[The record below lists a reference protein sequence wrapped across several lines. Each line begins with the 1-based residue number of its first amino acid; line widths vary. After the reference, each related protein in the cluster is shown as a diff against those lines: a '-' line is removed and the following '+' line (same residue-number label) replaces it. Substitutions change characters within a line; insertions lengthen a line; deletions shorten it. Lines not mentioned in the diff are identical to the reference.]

1 MELLA
6 PAGNMESFRAAVDAG
21 ADAVYVG
28 APGFNARNLARDL
41 RLDEIAA
48 MIHYCHGHGLK
59 FYLAANSLVR
69 EQDLPQVIETLAI
82 LEELKPNALIVQ
94 DLGVIKLVQD
104 YFPGLPLHASTLMAA
119 HNSDAVRAFTDMGFE
134 RVVLARELTVKE
146 ISAICQKTETEIE
159 VFVHGA
165 MCFSYSGLCLFS
177 SFLGGKSGLRGRC
190 VQPCRRQYTWEAKS
204 GVKAGIK
211 GGKKDGHRPGMAPS
225 RSLQGGM
232 KGDPE
237 VSGGQGGKGSYLF
250 SMNDLGGLEAVPL
263 LIEAGVAS
271 LKIEGRLRTAH
282 YVSHVVQAYRMVIDW
297 HGRDRAAR
305 ARDGVRVADVNS
317 DSFPSVLKKAQQLAE
332 KAMSRKVGPGYF
344 QSPQPMEAI
353 TPYHSGN
360 TGLHLGR
367 LEAVNQKK
375 NGCYG
380 TLTLKDELEVGDRLR
395 LHLDLTGERHSFT
408 LQEMRKGKDPV
419 ELALAGDKVQ
429 IGLPADL
436 VPAGA
441 RMIDLY
447 KVDVRTRPQATDTEF
462 GLPGTCEMKDL
473 VGKAQETQRRRV
485 ATICGEVCLTKEK
498 EAKLLSVDKKGKSDG
513 KSRATTR
520 KTTGP
525 VKVKLPLEWWLK
537 TDSLKLLQERLPFT
551 PDRFLV
557 PLDKTTVSQVGQIK
571 RYMGQGIRNITWCLP
586 PILFESDLA
595 QVQKQLTN
603 LMRSGFKSFQIGHI
617 SQAWMFKGERVHLSC
632 DYTISLMNNQA
643 LAAAQHLG
651 AEAAQLSIESDRT
664 LLADIIQGSR
674 ANHQHIRRGLT
685 VYGAPALFTARLA
698 ARHFQYDRVL
708 LSPKGEAFT
717 MHKKDGLVR
726 TVPRRPFSLLP
737 YLGELRDIGLDY
749 VIVDLCNLPTSQQ
762 DMLALAE
769 RLSGAGRVAKLPTFN
784 YLGVLE

>member
-48 MIHYCHGHGLK
+48 MIHYCREHGLK
-59 FYLAANSLVR
+59 LYLAANSLVR

-82 LEELKPNALIVQ
+82 LEELKPDALIVQ

-104 YFPGLPLHASTLMAA
+104 YFPGLVLHASTLMAA
-119 HNSDAVRAFTDMGFE
+119 HNSDVVRAFTDMGFE

-146 ISAICQKTETEIE
+146 ISAICKKTETEIE

-190 VQPCRRQYTWEAKS
+190 VQPCRRQYTWEAK
-204 GVKAGIK
+204 GGIKAGMK
-211 GGKKDGHRPGMAPS
+211 GGKKRGKEPS
-225 RSLQGGM
+225 S
-232 KGDPE
+232 
-237 VSGGQGGKGSYLF
+237 GQGGKGGYLF

-263 LIEAGVAS
+263 LAEAGVAS

-297 HGRDRAAR
+297 HGRHRAAR
-305 ARDGVRVADVNS
+305 AKDGERAADA
-317 DSFPSVLKKAQQLAE
+317 DAGSFPSVLRKARQLAE

-344 QSPQPMEAI
+344 LSPQPIEAI

-380 TLTLKDELEVGDRLR
+380 TLSLKDELEVGDRLR

-408 LQEMRKGKDPV
+408 LQEMLKGRDLV
-419 ELALAGDKVQ
+419 EQALAGDKVQ
-429 IGLPADL
+429 IALPADL
-436 VPAGA
+436 IPAGA

-447 KVDVRTRPQATDTEF
+447 KVDVRTRPQATDGEF
-462 GLPGTCEMKDL
+462 GIPGVREMKDC
-473 VGKAQETQRRRV
+473 VVKVQEIQRRRIE
-485 ATICGEVCLTKEK
+485 TIRDEVCFTADK
-498 EAKLLSVDKKGKSDG
+498 EAKLPPVDKKGKSDG
-513 KSRATTR
+513 KPRSTPR
-520 KTTGP
+520 KTGP

-537 TDSLKLLQERLPFT
+537 TDSLKILQDRLPFI

-586 PILFESDLA
+586 PVLFESELA
-595 QVQKQLTN
+595 QVQKQLTV

-632 DYTISLMNNQA
+632 DYTVSLMNNQA

-664 LLADIIQGSR
+664 LLADMIKGSR
-674 ANHQHIRRGLT
+674 ANYQHIRKGLT

-717 MHKKDGLVR
+717 MHKKDGLTR

-749 VIVDLCNLPTSQQ
+749 VVVDLCNLPTGQQ
-762 DMLALAE
+762 DILALAD
-769 RLSGAGRVAKLPTFN
+769 RLSGVGRVAKLPTFN
-784 YLGVLE
+784 YLGTLE

>member
-48 MIHYCHGHGLK
+48 MIHYCRGHGLK

-82 LEELKPNALIVQ
+82 LEELKPDALIVQ

-104 YFPGLPLHASTLMAA
+104 YFPALPLHASTLMAA

-134 RVVLARELTVKE
+134 RVVLARELTLKE
-146 ISAICQKTETEIE
+146 ISAICKKTETEIE

-190 VQPCRRQYTWEAKS
+190 VQPCRRQYTWEAKGGIKS
-204 GVKAGIK
+204 GLK
-211 GGKKDGHRPGMAPS
+211 GGKK
-225 RSLQGGM
+225 GG
-232 KGDPE
+232 KE
-237 VSGGQGGKGSYLF
+237 SASGQGGKGGYLF

-263 LIEAGVAS
+263 LAEAGVAS

-282 YVSHVVQAYRMVIDW
+282 YVSHVVQAYRMVMD
-297 HGRDRAAR
+297 
-305 ARDGVRVADVNS
+305 ADAGT
-317 DSFPSVLKKAQQLAE
+317 FPSVLRMAQQLAE

-344 QSPQPMEAI
+344 LSPQPAEAI

-367 LEAVNQKK
+367 LDVVNQKK

-380 TLTLKDELEVGDRLR
+380 TLILKDELETGDRLR

-408 LQEMRKGKDPV
+408 LREMFKGKELV
-419 ELALAGDKVQ
+419 EQALAGEKVQ
-429 IGLPADL
+429 IALPADL

-447 KVDVRTRPQATDTEF
+447 KVDVRTRPQVTDGEF
-462 GLPGTCEMKDL
+462 GLPGVGEMKDL
-473 VGKAQETQRRRV
+473 VGKIQETQRRRI
-485 ATICGEVCLTKEK
+485 ATIHDEVCFTADK
-498 EAKLLSVDKKGKSDG
+498 EAKLLPADKRGKGDG
-513 KSRATTR
+513 KPRATPR
-520 KTTGP
+520 KTGP

-537 TDSLKLLQERLPFT
+537 TDSLKVLQERLPFT

-586 PILFESDLA
+586 PVLFESDLA
-595 QVQKQLTN
+595 QVQKQLTL

-617 SQAWMFKGERVHLSC
+617 SQAWMFRGERVHLSC
-632 DYTISLMNNQA
+632 DYTVSLMNNQA
-643 LAAAQHLG
+643 LAAVIHLG
-651 AEAAQLSIESDRT
+651 AEAAQLSIESDQR
-664 LLADIIQGSR
+664 LLVDIIKGSR
-674 ANHQHIRRGLT
+674 ANYQHIRKGLT
-685 VYGAPALFTARLA
+685 VYGAPALFTARIA

-737 YLGELRDIGLDY
+737 YLGELRDAGLDY
-749 VIVDLCNLPTSQQ
+749 VVVDLCNLPTSQQ
-762 DMLALAE
+762 EMLALAD
-769 RLSGAGRVAKLPTFN
+769 RLSGVGRVAKLPTFN

>member
-41 RLDEIAA
+41 RLDEIAS
-48 MIHYCHGHGLK
+48 MIHYCRSHGLK

-82 LEELKPNALIVQ
+82 LEELKPDALIVQ

-104 YFPGLPLHASTLMAA
+104 YFPALPLHASTLMAA

-134 RVVLARELTVKE
+134 RVVLARELTLKE
-146 ISAICQKTETEIE
+146 ISSICKKTETEIE

-190 VQPCRRQYTWEAKS
+190 VQPCRRQYTWESKGGIKS
-204 GVKAGIK
+204 GLK
-211 GGKKDGHRPGMAPS
+211 GGKK
-225 RSLQGGM
+225 GG
-232 KGDPE
+232 KE
-237 VSGGQGGKGSYLF
+237 SSGGQGGKGGYLF
-250 SMNDLGGLEAVPL
+250 SMNDLGGLEAVPM

-282 YVSHVVQAYRMVIDW
+282 YVSHVVQAYRMVMDANA
-297 HGRDRAAR
+297 G
-305 ARDGVRVADVNS
+305 
-317 DSFPSVLKKAQQLAE
+317 SFPAVLKKAQQLAE

-344 QSPQPMEAI
+344 LSPQPAEAI

-367 LEAVNQKK
+367 LDAVNQKK

-380 TLTLKDELEVGDRLR
+380 TLTLKDELETGDRLR
-395 LHLDLTGERHSFT
+395 LHLETSGERHSFT
-408 LQEMRKGKDPV
+408 LQGMLKGKDSV
-419 ELALAGDKVQ
+419 ELALAGEKVQ
-429 IGLPADL
+429 IALPADL

-441 RMIDLY
+441 RMVDLY
-447 KVDVRTRPQATDTEF
+447 KVDVRTRPQVTDGEF
-462 GLPGTCEMKDL
+462 GLPGIGEMKDL
-473 VGKAQETQRRRV
+473 VGKIQETQRKRI
-485 ATICGEVCLTKEK
+485 ATICGDVCLTKEK
-498 EAKLLSVDKKGKSDG
+498 EAKLVPVDNKGRGDG
-513 KSRATTR
+513 KSRATPR
-520 KTTGP
+520 KTGP

-537 TDSLKLLQERLPFT
+537 TDSLKVLQERLPFT

-557 PLDKTTVSQVGQIK
+557 PLDKTTVSQVGQVK

-586 PILFESDLA
+586 PILFESDVA
-595 QVQKQLTN
+595 QVQKQLTL

-617 SQAWMFKGERVHLSC
+617 SQAWMFRGERVHLSC
-632 DYTISLMNNQA
+632 DYTVSLLNNQA
-643 LAAAQHLG
+643 LAAVIHLG
-651 AEAAQLSIESDRT
+651 AEAAQLSIESDQR
-664 LLADIIQGSR
+664 LLADIIKGSR
-674 ANHQHIRRGLT
+674 ANYQHIRKGLT
-685 VYGAPALFTARLA
+685 VYGAPALFTARIA

-749 VIVDLCNLPTSQQ
+749 VVVDLCNLPTSQQ
-762 DMLALAE
+762 DMLALSE
-769 RLSGAGRVAKLPTFN
+769 RLSGAGRVGKLPTFN